1 MSVTIHL
8 VGQLKSIFNNQSA
21 INVDAGQTV
30 REFLIAA
37 QVMPEMV
44 AGVVVNGDLQ
54 SKDYI
59 LQDEDDVKLIAVM
72 SGG

>member
-8 VGQLKSIFNNQSA
+8 VGQLKSIFNNQST

-44 AGVVVNGDLQ
+44 AGVVINGDLQ

>member
-1 MSVTIHL
+1 MPVTIHL
-8 VGQLKSIFNNQSA
+8 VGQLKSIFNNQSI

-30 REFLIAA
+30 RDILVGA
-37 QVMPEMV
+37 QIMKEMV
-44 AGVVVNGDLQ
+44 AGVVVNDDLQ

-59 LQDEDDVKLIAVM
+59 LQDNDDVKLIAVM

>member
-1 MSVTIHL
+1 MTVTIHL
-8 VGQLKSIFNNQSA
+8 VGQLKIIFNNQPTIS
-21 INVDAGQTV
+21 VDAGQTV
-30 REFLIAA
+30 RDILVGA
-37 QVMPEMV
+37 QIMPEMV

>member
-1 MSVTIHL
+1 MTVTIHL
-8 VGQLKSIFNNQSA
+8 VGQLKSIFNNQPT
-21 INVDAGQTV
+21 INVEAGQTI
-30 REFLIAA
+30 REILVAA
-37 QVMPEMV
+37 QVMPEMI

-54 SKDYI
+54 SKDYL

>member
-8 VGQLKSIFNNQSA
+8 VGQFKSIFNNESM

-30 REFLIAA
+30 REFLAP

-59 LQDEDDVKLIAVM
+59 LQDADDVKLIAVM

>member
-1 MSVTIHL
+1 MTVTIHL
-8 VGQLKSIFNNQSA
+8 VGQLKGIFNNQPTIS
-21 INVDAGQTV
+21 VEAGQTV
-30 REFLIAA
+30 REFLITA

-54 SKDYI
+54 SKDYV

>member
-1 MSVTIHL
+1 
-8 VGQLKSIFNNQSA
+8 VGQLKSIFNNQST

-44 AGVVVNGDLQ
+44 ARVVVNGDLQ

>member
-1 MSVTIHL
+1 MTVTIHL
-8 VGQLKSIFNNQSA
+8 VGQLKSIFNNQSI

-30 REFLIAA
+30 RDILVGAR
-37 QVMPEMV
+37 VMPEMV

-54 SKDYI
+54 SKDYV

>member
-1 MSVTIHL
+1 MTVTIHL
-8 VGQLKSIFNNQSA
+8 VGQLKSIFNNQSI
-21 INVDAGQTV
+21 INVEAGQTV
-30 REFLIAA
+30 HDILVGA
-37 QVMPEMV
+37 QIMPEMV

-54 SKDYI
+54 SKNYI